1 MDHAVS
7 GILAG
12 PHDVER
18 TVIRQRPAR
27 PRSIVVDIDAAMTA
41 FAHIRHAVAA
51 LARAIRVPLAL
62 MAVASFAGCATQ
74 IGVSTPKSDDE
85 LGQGA
90 VLRSLRLDPALEKR
104 ILALDPDHISDQDVR
119 STLAAG
125 PTPRIILLHASVY
138 PVYLIMTSF
147 ARFLEGMGYPEE
159 KLRDPADG
167 AYSQSPYGSS
177 ERLAGEIAWYY
188 ERDGVR
194 PMIIGHSQ
202 GGMQAIKVLYTL
214 AGAFE
219 PRLAVWNAATDEA
232 EDRFSIV
239 DPLDGTRRPVVGL
252 SVTYATAVGAGG
264 AAFMLPN
271 QWDMLLRLRTIPD
284 TVDDF
289 TGFAIQGDMVAWTFP
304 GTSAMTEYRRGGV
317 AKVRNVVLPITYNHI
332 TVPITQPLAAD
343 PKARAWINAYV
354 PPAGDEPEVPAD
366 IRGNNILWA
375 ADVWFSI
382 KKHWCLE
389 AQKLVRA
396 RHAALDRD
404 DARPVS
410 HVSNVP
416 LPAPD

>member
-1 MDHAVS
+1 MIETTMHRC
-7 GILAG
+7 AG
-12 PHDVER
+12 
-18 TVIRQRPAR
+18 
-27 PRSIVVDIDAAMTA
+27 SAAG
-41 FAHIRHAVAA
+41 
-51 LARAIRVPLAL
+51 AIRRMLAACAAISL
-62 MAVASFAGCATQ
+62 LGCATNPNGT
-74 IGVSTPKSDDE
+74 IERATEDRVERGK
-85 LGQGA
+85 
-90 VLRSLRLDPALEKR
+90 VLHSLNLEPALEDR
-104 ILALDPDHISDQDVR
+104 ILALDPDHISDYDVR

-125 PTPRIILLHASVY
+125 PTPRIILVHASIY
-138 PVYLIMTSF
+138 PVYLIMSSF
-147 ARFLEGMGYPEE
+147 ATFLEGMGYPGE

-188 ERDGVR
+188 EHDGVR
-194 PMIIGHSQ
+194 PMIVGHSQ

-219 PRLAVWNAATDEA
+219 PKVAVWNAATDAA

-239 DPLDGTRRPVVGL
+239 DPLDGSKRPVVGL

-289 TGFAIQGDMVAWTFP
+289 TGFAIQGDMIAWTFP
-304 GTSAMTEYRRGGV
+304 ATTTVSQYRRGG
-317 AKVRNVVLPITYNHI
+317 AATVRNVVLPMTYNHI
-332 TVPITQPLAAD
+332 TVPITHALAAD
-343 PKARAWINAYV
+343 SKARAWINAYV
-354 PPAGDEPEVPAD
+354 PGTAEQPQVPAD
-366 IRGNNILWA
+366 VRGLNILWA

-389 AQKLVRA
+389 AQTLIRA
-396 RHAALDRD
+396 KRASLANDHELSGSQ
-404 DARPVS
+404 VS
-410 HVSNVP
+410 AGR

>member
-1 MDHAVS
+1 MIEMTMHCCAGNAAS
-7 GILAG
+7 AIRRILA
-12 PHDVER
+12 
-18 TVIRQRPAR
+18 AC
-27 PRSIVVDIDAAMTA
+27 AA
-41 FAHIRHAVAA
+41 IS
-51 LARAIRVPLAL
+51 LL
-62 MAVASFAGCATQ
+62 GCATNPNGT
-74 IGVSTPKSDDE
+74 IERTTEDRVERGK
-85 LGQGA
+85 
-90 VLRSLRLDPALEKR
+90 VLRTLNLEPALEDR
-104 ILALDPDHISDQDVR
+104 ILALDPDHISDYDVR

-125 PTPRIILLHASVY
+125 PAPRIILLHASIY
-138 PVYLIMTSF
+138 PVYLILSSF
-147 ARFLEGMGYPEE
+147 ATFLAGMGYPEE

-188 ERDGVR
+188 EHDGVR
-194 PMIIGHSQ
+194 PMIVGHSQ

-219 PRLAVWNAATDEA
+219 PKLAVWNAATDTA
-232 EDRFSIV
+232 ENRFSII
-239 DPLDGTRRPVVGL
+239 DPLDGTKRPVMGL

-289 TGFAIQGDMVAWTFP
+289 TGFAIQGDMIAWTFP
-304 GTSAMTEYRRGGV
+304 ATTAVSEYRRGG
-317 AKVRNVVLPITYNHI
+317 AATVRNVVLPMSYNHI
-332 TVPITQPLAAD
+332 TVPITHALAAD

-354 PPAGDEPEVPAD
+354 PRTDEEPKVPAD
-366 IRGNNILWA
+366 VRGLNILWA

-389 AQKLVRA
+389 AQTLIRA
-396 RHAALDRD
+396 KRAALANDHEL
-404 DARPVS
+404 AGSQVS
-410 HVSNVP
+410 TGR

>member
-1 MDHAVS
+1 MIETTMHRC
-7 GILAG
+7 AG
-12 PHDVER
+12 
-18 TVIRQRPAR
+18 
-27 PRSIVVDIDAAMTA
+27 SAAS
-41 FAHIRHAVAA
+41 
-51 LARAIRVPLAL
+51 AIRRMLAACAAISL
-62 MAVASFAGCATQ
+62 LGCATNPNGT
-74 IGVSTPKSDDE
+74 IERTTEDRVERGK
-85 LGQGA
+85 
-90 VLRSLRLDPALEKR
+90 VLHSLNLEPALEDR
-104 ILALDPDHISDQDVR
+104 ILALDPDHISDYDVR
-119 STLAAG
+119 LTLAAG
-125 PTPRIILLHASVY
+125 PTPRIILVHASIY
-138 PVYLIMTSF
+138 PVYLIMSSF
-147 ARFLEGMGYPEE
+147 ATFLEGMGYPGE

-188 ERDGVR
+188 EHDGVR
-194 PMIIGHSQ
+194 PMIVGHSQ

-219 PRLAVWNAATDEA
+219 RKVAVWNAATDAA

-239 DPLDGTRRPVVGL
+239 DPLDGSKRPVVGL

-289 TGFAIQGDMVAWTFP
+289 TGFAIQGDMIAWTFP
-304 GTSAMTEYRRGGV
+304 ATTAVSQYRRGG
-317 AKVRNVVLPITYNHI
+317 AATVRNVVLPMTYNHI
-332 TVPITQPLAAD
+332 TVPITHALAAD

-354 PPAGDEPEVPAD
+354 PGTAEEPQVPAD
-366 IRGNNILWA
+366 VRGLNILWA

-389 AQKLVRA
+389 AQTLIRA
-396 RHAALDRD
+396 KRASLANDHELSGSQ
-404 DARPVS
+404 VS
-410 HVSNVP
+410 AGH

>member
-1 MDHAVS
+1 M
-7 GILAG
+7 LA
-12 PHDVER
+12 
-18 TVIRQRPAR
+18 AC
-27 PRSIVVDIDAAMTA
+27 AA
-41 FAHIRHAVAA
+41 IS
-51 LARAIRVPLAL
+51 LL
-62 MAVASFAGCATQ
+62 GCATNPNGT
-74 IGVSTPKSDDE
+74 IERTTEDRVERGK
-85 LGQGA
+85 
-90 VLRSLRLDPALEKR
+90 VLHSLNLEPALEDR
-104 ILALDPDHISDQDVR
+104 ILALDPDHISDYDVR
-119 STLAAG
+119 LTLAAG
-125 PTPRIILLHASVY
+125 PTPRIILVHASIY
-138 PVYLIMTSF
+138 PVYLIMSSF
-147 ARFLEGMGYPEE
+147 ATFLEGMGYPGE

-188 ERDGVR
+188 EHDGVR
-194 PMIIGHSQ
+194 PMIVGHSQ

-219 PRLAVWNAATDEA
+219 RKVAVWNAATDAA

-239 DPLDGTRRPVVGL
+239 DPLDGSKRPVVGL

-289 TGFAIQGDMVAWTFP
+289 TGFAIQGDMIAWTFP
-304 GTSAMTEYRRGGV
+304 ATTAVSQYRRGG
-317 AKVRNVVLPITYNHI
+317 AATVRNVVLPMTYNHI
-332 TVPITQPLAAD
+332 TVPITHALAAD

-354 PPAGDEPEVPAD
+354 PGTAEEPQVPAD
-366 IRGNNILWA
+366 VRGLNILWA

-389 AQKLVRA
+389 AQTLIRA
-396 RHAALDRD
+396 KRASLANDHELSGSQ
-404 DARPVS
+404 VS
-410 HVSNVP
+410 AGH